1 MIRRLLALAAD
12 LLSAA
17 YLWVMLAGI
26 AILPR
31 LPDRARTDEAWL
43 GCRISRGWGVDVQCR
58 ATPFGWLVEHTAEG
72 AMLLTGALRAFLS
85 AHVQSD
91 RFSWS
96 GYALLAAVALAQAL
110 LVLWAL
116 WRVGAGMA
124 RMIRRAA
131 A

>member
-1 MIRRLLALAAD
+1 MIRRILFPAAD

-31 LPDRARTDEAWL
+31 LPDRAQTDEAWL
-43 GCRISRGWGVDVQCR
+43 GCRLSRGWGVDVHCP
-58 ATPFGWLVEHTAEG
+58 ATPLGWLIEHTVEG
-72 AMLLTGALRAFLS
+72 AMILSGLLRAFLS